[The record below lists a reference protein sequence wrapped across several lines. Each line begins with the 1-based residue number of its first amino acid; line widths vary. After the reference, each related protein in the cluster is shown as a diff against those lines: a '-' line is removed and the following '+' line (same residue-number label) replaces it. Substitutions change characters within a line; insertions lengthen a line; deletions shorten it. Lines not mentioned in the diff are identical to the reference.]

1 MGHTFAMNPKKGSR
15 GLPFFENI
23 SLKKPGRSSLM
34 VSTARDIMV
43 CGGIRW
49 REPSAKVLS

>member
-1 MGHTFAMNPKKGSR
+1 MDPKKGTR

-23 SLKKPGRSSLM
+23 SLKKPRGSSLM
-34 VSTARDIMV
+34 VSTARDVMV
-43 CGGIRW
+43 YGGIRW

>member
-1 MGHTFAMNPKKGSR
+1 MNPKQGTR

-23 SLKKPGRSSLM
+23 SMKKPGGSSLM
-34 VSTARDIMV
+34 VSTARDVVV